1 MTVVDQSAPARQP
14 VAPEAQSAVF
24 GASGSEHW
32 LREHLRAVVA
42 LAGTLRPSV
51 LAGAIGRSLL
61 DLPLAVNQ
69 TVLGHWQ
76 DQVADLARYLG
87 TTPLPLRLLVNSGAK
102 QPKVPTSTAQD
113 IVPLHIEEDRVSFRG
128 TGGVLRDL
136 AGDYAPQDMIAVIN
150 GPQTLLR
157 PLSEVLVRLAQPQ
170 AEVAIASYDDGTPGG
185 IMLLRPSALGLIPE
199 AGFVDLKEQ
208 ALPQIAAHH
217 RVAVVRWAVPAGLPI
232 RTLGD
237 YIQALRRRHQT
248 PEAASERPAAFFEQ
262 WRTTFSIV
270 EAGAT
275 VHPTANIHDSVVLA
289 GGRVERDAVV
299 AKCVV
304 VPGGV
309 VPAGMLTTD
318 RVVQRP
324 GARHAEVRV

>member
-1 MTVVDQSAPARQP
+1 
-14 VAPEAQSAVF
+14 
-24 GASGSEHW
+24 

-51 LAGAIGRSLL
+51 LAGSIGRSLL
-61 DLPLAVNQ
+61 DLPLAADQ
-69 TVLGHWQ
+69 SVLGHWQ
-76 DQVADLARYLG
+76 EQVADLGRCLG
-87 TTPLPLRLLVNSGAK
+87 ITPLPLRLLVNPGAM
-102 QPKVPTSTAQD
+102 QPKVSPSTAEGV
-113 IVPLHIEEDRVSFRG
+113 VPLRIEEDRGPFRG

-136 AGDYAPQDMIAVIN
+136 ANDYAPLDVIAVIN
-150 GPQTLLR
+150 GPQVLLR

-185 IMLLRPSALGLIPE
+185 IMLLRPSALELIPE

-208 ALPQIAAHH
+208 ALPYIAGHH
-217 RVAVVRWAVPAGLPI
+217 RVAVVRWGIPAGLPI

-237 YIQALRRRHQT
+237 YIQALHRRQQV
-248 PEAASERPAAFFEQ
+248 PAAAPERPDAFSEQ

-309 VPAGMLTTD
+309 VPAGTLATD
-318 RVVQRP
+318 RVVQGRS
-324 GARHAEVRV
+324 GARRGGAK